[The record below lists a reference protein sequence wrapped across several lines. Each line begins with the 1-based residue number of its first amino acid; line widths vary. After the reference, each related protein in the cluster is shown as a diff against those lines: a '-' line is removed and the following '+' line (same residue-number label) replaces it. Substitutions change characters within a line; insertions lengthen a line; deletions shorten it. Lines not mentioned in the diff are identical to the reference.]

1 MKTTVS
7 IFQHIALA
15 TCFAAT
21 LAVMQATGES
31 PNPILWS
38 IALLYSTGVWRAH
51 NHRKAATIQLP
62 IQWAAFAGIV
72 MALMLTMC
80 GALSIPSL
88 EKGLVELL
96 LQLAPIAGGALMIN
110 LISEHMALRQQPQF

>member
-38 IALLYSTGVWRAH
+38 IALLYGASVWRAH

-62 IQWAAFAGIV
+62 IQWAALAGI
-72 MALMLTMC
+72 ALAIMLSLC
-80 GALSIPSL
+80 GSLSLLSL
-88 EKGLVELL
+88 EKGLVETL
-96 LQLAPIAGGALMIN
+96 LQLTPIAGGALMIN